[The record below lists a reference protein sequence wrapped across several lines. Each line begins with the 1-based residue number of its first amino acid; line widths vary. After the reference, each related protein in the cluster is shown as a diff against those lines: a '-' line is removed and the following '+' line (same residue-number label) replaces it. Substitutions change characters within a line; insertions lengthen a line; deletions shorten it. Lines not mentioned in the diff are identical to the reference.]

1 MSNYDEKIRKAKKE
15 IEKLTADIEKKK
27 SRITELRAEL
37 KQLEVEK
44 ANQKTFN
51 SDLLKA
57 LDKNGITSDEDRQA
71 ILAQIM
77 EYARLKEQAKNS
89 ETATAPQ
96 DEEMGLEA
104 PKVTS
109 ENNSEESSETKIQP
123 TAHITENYHGT
134 SNQNYQNYPNRNNPY
149 RSQNGSGNV
158 NS

>member
-1 MSNYDEKIRKAKKE
+1 MNIYDEKIKKAKKE
-15 IEKLTADIEKKK
+15 IDKLTADIEKKK
-27 SRITELRAEL
+27 NRITELRAEL

-44 ANQKTFN
+44 ANQKNFN

-89 ETATAPQ
+89 ETTNAPQ
-96 DEEMGLEA
+96 NNEMGLEA
-104 PKVTS
+104 PKTNS
-109 ENNSEESSETKIQP
+109 ENNSEELPETKTQP
-123 TAHITENYHGT
+123 SVQTTENYNGT
-134 SNQNYQNYPNRNNPY
+134 ANQNYQNYPY
-149 RSQNGSGNV
+149 RSQNGNGNI

>member
-96 DEEMGLEA
+96 DEEMVNA
-104 PKVTS
+104 
-109 ENNSEESSETKIQP
+109 
-123 TAHITENYHGT
+123 TARFCIPMRFGK
-134 SNQNYQNYPNRNNPY
+134 
-149 RSQNGSGNV
+149 RSAKR
-158 NS
+158 